1 MIRRWF
7 LEHPRS
13 VGETYGQHCAAA
25 LSFSLPLLGAGLA
38 CAVHAFLPFLFKT
51 TASRAVVRLN
61 ERMVLYEPE
70 VPVKGAGVDKSR
82 PCVAWFCAYEGRSRA
97 GITRP
102 SGPPPKPDM
111 FRRDDLFLYRLWPDP
126 ADFVRH
132 IKSAANW
139 GAAVVTPM

>member
-1 MIRRWF
+1 MMIRRWF

-61 ERMVLYEPE
+61 ERIVLLR
-70 VPVKGAGVDKSR
+70 R
-82 PCVAWFCAYEGRSRA
+82 PLSCRHQEAIRSPA
-97 GITRP
+97 EA
-102 SGPPPKPDM
+102 
-111 FRRDDLFLYRLWPDP
+111 RD
-126 ADFVRH
+126 V
-132 IKSAANW
+132 ST
-139 GAAVVTPM
+139 G